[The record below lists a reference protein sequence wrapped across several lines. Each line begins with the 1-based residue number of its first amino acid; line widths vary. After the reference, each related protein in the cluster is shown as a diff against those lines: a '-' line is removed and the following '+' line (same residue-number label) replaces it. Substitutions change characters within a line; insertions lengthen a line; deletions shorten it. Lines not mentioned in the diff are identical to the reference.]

1 MKTLIMRLLF
11 LIVITLLLSFSCRKS
26 PKSPISCDFSN
37 ATNDFFTIVDNSD
50 SPDRAF
56 NIFCKKVNVFGVVV
70 YATPGVLDVE
80 LLHCANILA
89 QYLDNDEDGTV
100 DNQLVLDKMVENMAC
115 MTMFAKERSVQQRR
129 FSNSL
134 NDANFIAQDLYGT
147 ETFPGWNLTSP
158 FDATLEEVLHLVTH
172 AGYSKV
178 YPAVF
183 GEQQGTEIANAM
195 DLARGGQFTSIPN
208 NYPSAAWYSYDDNTC
223 EYDCQVTEYF
233 YWALTSLLGAQ
244 DYPGRYDEISHEW
257 KANTPALLESMDPAV
272 YAILTDSIYH
282 LPIFLP
288 DGTYQR

>member
-1 MKTLIMRLLF
+1 MRLLF
-11 LIVITLLLSFSCRKS
+11 FIVITLLLSFSCRKS

-37 ATNDFFTIVDNSD
+37 TTNDFFTIVDNSD

-70 YATPGVLDVE
+70 YANPGVLDVE

-183 GEQQGTEIANAM
+183 GEQ
-195 DLARGGQFTSIPN
+195 
-208 NYPSAAWYSYDDNTC
+208 
-223 EYDCQVTEYF
+223 
-233 YWALTSLLGAQ
+233 
-244 DYPGRYDEISHEW
+244 
-257 KANTPALLESMDPAV
+257 
-272 YAILTDSIYH
+272 
-282 LPIFLP
+282 
-288 DGTYQR
+288 